1 MAKIQRN
8 FRVDKELDL
17 SLKSFADLQGITV
30 SQLIE
35 LACYQF
41 LLEKKEEQKYQKNT
55 IKDNKKNRVSLYLP
69 NDTYNYLVDIVN
81 SKNSSL
87 NQEINFR
94 LDASLGINHFS
105 TLELDQ
111 LFLINRNISKLGNL
125 FKLSLNN
132 NLNTPELLLDIEKK
146 IMELRE
152 ELREVRTRSKKRI
165 LKI

>member
-8 FRVDKELDL
+8 FRVDKKLDL

-55 IKDNKKNRVSLYLP
+55 IKNNKKNRVSLYLP
-69 NDTYNYLVDIVN
+69 NDTYNSLVDIVN

-111 LFLINRNISKLGNL
+111 LFLINRDISKLGNL

-152 ELREVRTRSKKRI
+152 EFREVRTRSKKRT
-165 LKI
+165 LKR